1 MTRRLRPLALVLVLG
16 LAAAACAK
24 TPEAQIGF
32 GSGQQFVPGVADSQD
47 DVGLYPSVA
56 VDSQGIPYVTYFG
69 FPQELAKGE
78 VAIPRPVGAP
88 SVPSVL
94 LTSVDNGIWT
104 RGAVAMQNAI
114 PNVNIAYGPAEVPDV
129 KTMKPENV
137 NGTSIAIDA
146 NGGMDVVWVSDTGV
160 WFAHNMDGSSFT
172 AEQVENANISQR
184 GPIGQPSI
192 AIDGQGN
199 PWVAYTRT
207 TARGQVV
214 VAATPSGTSWRSDVV
229 ATIPLRPGGPQP
241 GRTAIAIGSDGS
253 PVVLY
258 ATGDR
263 VEAAVHDPENAWVQW
278 DVERGADGA
287 GLSLTTDGDG
297 VLHAAYYAGDSVHTA
312 TSKDGTAWEASTV
325 AQVGTGQNVDGRSTG
340 VAAADDGTVYVTWY
354 DPASDEVL
362 LASGKG
368 NTFST
373 IDTPGTTAG
382 EQPSIAVGANNVYL
396 AWYDETEHNLML
408 GAYGNVQGLE
418 FAIKSPTPTGGAASP
433 TAQPTGSTE
442 CTTARNGQLTVT
454 ASGIAFD
461 TNCIEIPADQKVT
474 IHFDNKDSGTQHN
487 IAVFPSESELTN
499 PLFRGDLVT
508 GPNTADYAVG
518 PLKAGDYYF
527 HCDVHPTMN
536 GTFKVVAGGAGTGA
550 GAGGGGGNVSV
561 TTQVTASGLAFDTDE
576 IDLAAGQKTQLTFE
590 NKDAGVSHNIA
601 IYPSESALTPDQALF
616 QGEIVTGPTKTTY
629 TIPALDAGRYFF
641 HCDVHPTMNGT
652 VVVG

>member
-56 VDSQGIPYVTYFG
+56 VDSQGVPYVTYFG

-184 GPIGQPSI
+184 GPIGQPSV
-192 AIDGQGN
+192 AVDGQGN
-199 PWVAYTRT
+199 AWVAYTRT
-207 TARGQVV
+207 TARGQEV

>member
-16 LAAAACAK
+16 LAATACAK

-32 GSGQQFVPGVADSQD
+32 GSGRAFAPQVADSED

-56 VDSQGIPYVTYFG
+56 VDADGVPYVTYFG
-69 FPQELAKGE
+69 FPQELSKGE
-78 VAIPRPVGAP
+78 VAIPRPVGTP

-94 LTSVDNGIWT
+94 LTSVNDGIWT
-104 RGAVAMQNAI
+104 RGAVAMQAAI
-114 PNVNIAYGPAEVPDV
+114 PNVNIAYGPAEVPEV

-146 NGGMDVVWVSDTGV
+146 NGGLDVAWVSDTGV
-160 WFAHNMDGSSFT
+160 WFGHNMDGSSFT
-172 AEQVENANISQR
+172 AGRVEKAHIERR
-184 GPIGQPSI
+184 GPLGQPSV
-192 AIDGQGN
+192 AVDGQGI
-199 PWVAYTRT
+199 PWIAYTRT
-207 TARGQVV
+207 TATGQEV

-229 ATIPLRPGGPQP
+229 ATVPLRAGGPQP
-241 GRTAIAIGSDGS
+241 GRTAIASAADGS

-258 ATGDR
+258 STGGA
-263 VEAAVHDPENAWVQW
+263 VEAAVHDPENGWVQW
-278 DVERGADGA
+278 DVEKDADGA
-287 GLSLTTDGDG
+287 GLSLVTDANG
-297 VLHAAYYAGDSVHTA
+297 VLHAAYYAGDAVHTA
-312 TSKDGTAWEASTV
+312 TSKDGTTWQASTV
-325 AQVGTGQNVDGRSTG
+325 AQVGAGPNVDGRSTG
-340 VAAADDGTVYVTWY
+340 VAVADDGTAYVTWY
-354 DPASDEVL
+354 DPATDEVR
-362 LASGKG
+362 LASGDG
-368 NTFST
+368 NTFSV
-373 IDTPGTTAG
+373 IDTPGTAAG
-382 EQPSIAVGANNVYL
+382 EQPSVAVGASNEVYL
-396 AWYDETEHNLML
+396 AWYDETEQNLML
-408 GAYGNVQGLE
+408 GAYGDVQGLE
-418 FAIKSPTPTGGAASP
+418 FAIKSPSPSAAAASP

-508 GPNTADYAVG
+508 GPNTADYTVG
-518 PLKAGDYYF
+518 PLKAGDYFF

-536 GTFKVVAGGAGTGA
+536 GTFKVVAGGEAGGE
-550 GAGGGGGNVSV
+550 AGGGGGGGV
-561 TTQVTASGLAFDTDE
+561 TTQVTASGIAFDTDE

-616 QGEIVTGPTKTTY
+616 QGEVVTGPTKTTY
-629 TIPALDAGRYFF
+629 TIPALDAGTYYF
-641 HCDVHPTMNGT
+641 HCDIHPTMNGT